1 MKPSQGLQR
10 PNDISLLRRYSLPV
24 CRQPGNTLVLIRA
37 LHQVGLFFY
46 RYHVQIEEL
55 LNATGQHKYAPVY
68 LSPTNRHR

>member
-1 MKPSQGLQR
+1 
-10 PNDISLLRRYSLPV
+10 
-24 CRQPGNTLVLIRA
+24 VLIRA